1 MDASIYIPRRLD
13 DPWKLGFW
21 DVDVAAPVLFGALV
35 GYLSGGKLAFF
46 ICVGAGLLLARWIAH
61 TKHDK
66 HPAFVLH
73 WLYWHLPSTP
83 LTSLHATP
91 PSYLRRLVG

>member
-1 MDASIYIPRRLD
+1 MNDSTYIPRRLD
-13 DPWKLGFW
+13 DPWKIGFW

-35 GYLSGGKLAFF
+35 GYLSANKLSFF
-46 ICVGAGLLLARWIAH
+46 VCLGIGWLLASWVSH
-61 TKHDK
+61 TKQDK

-73 WLYWHLPSTP
+73 WLYWHLPSLPMTA
-83 LTSLHATP
+83 LYTSP